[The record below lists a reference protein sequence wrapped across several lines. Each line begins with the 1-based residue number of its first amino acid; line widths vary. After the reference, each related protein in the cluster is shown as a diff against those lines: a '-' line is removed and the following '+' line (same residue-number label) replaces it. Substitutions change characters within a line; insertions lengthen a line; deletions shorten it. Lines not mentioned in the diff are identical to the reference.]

1 MLKFFKSLYLTQR
14 LFLILLGF
22 VLAFI
27 LANFIEPLFILVKYL
42 FLLYFLAIIADMFLL
57 YLVKNGI
64 RANRLLPEKFSNGDD
79 NPVHITFENLYNFH
93 VSLSV
98 IDEIP
103 IQFQIR
109 NFLFK
114 VKLKKGECKEYT
126 YQIHPTKRGVYKF
139 GKLNVYAESIL
150 GLVKKRYIFEE
161 GKDIAVYP
169 SFLQLQKYDLL
180 AFTNRLHEY
189 GVKKIRKVG
198 NTMEFEQ
205 IRDYVYGD
213 DIRNINWKATAK
225 RNQLMINQF
234 QDERSQPVYSVIDK
248 GRVMLMPFNGLSL
261 LDYSINAS
269 LVISNVA
276 LQKNDKAGLFTFS
289 RKIENKI
296 VAERR
301 KSQMELILNTLYNI
315 RTDFAESDFGRLYG
329 NIKRTINQRSLILL
343 FTNFENMDSMQRQLP
358 YLKAIANN
366 HLLIVIFF
374 KNVELKKLIHQPAKN
389 TREIYQKVIAEK
401 FAFDK
406 ELIVKELKKNGI
418 QSILTE
424 PEKLTINTINKYLEL
439 KARGTI

>member
-358 YLKAIANN
+358 YLKAIAKN

>member
-358 YLKAIANN
+358 YLKAIAKN

-374 KNVELKKLIHQPAKN
+374 KNVELKKLINQPVKN